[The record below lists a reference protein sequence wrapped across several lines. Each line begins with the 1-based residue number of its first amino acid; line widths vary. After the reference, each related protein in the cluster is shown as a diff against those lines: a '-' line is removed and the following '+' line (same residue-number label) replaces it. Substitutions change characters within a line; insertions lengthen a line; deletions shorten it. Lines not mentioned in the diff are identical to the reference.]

1 MIGPSSSSPQGG
13 SRRRRLIGLAVAL
26 LVFVATLVVL
36 SIGDSSGSTGPVS
49 DSTQLLGTILHIT
62 IHDGGYD
69 ERLIERAFD
78 RVAEI
83 ERRMSTSEDDYET
96 TELLAVNRA
105 AGRESVVVSADTFG
119 VLQSARE
126 FSDLTAGAFDVTIW
140 PLVRLWGIGSHGT
153 SVPDEDRIAAAQDLV
168 DYRRLQLEPEE
179 RRVALPES
187 GMGVDVGA
195 IAKGYAADEAA
206 GILREAGVEH
216 ALLDFGGNI
225 LVIGDKP
232 DGSPWRIGIQRPDAE
247 RTRFL
252 GILSVVDRT
261 VVTSG
266 PYERFFVEDGVRYH
280 HILDVSTGY
289 PARNGLH
296 QVSIVAT
303 RSIDADALSTATF
316 VLGRE
321 AGMRL
326 IESLPDVEAVF
337 VTDDREVY
345 LTSGAVE
352 LFSLTDE
359 EYRIATPSGD

>member
-1 MIGPSSSSPQGG
+1 MIGSSSSPPRGG
-13 SRRRRLIGLAVAL
+13 SSRRRLIVLAAAL
-26 LVFVATLVVL
+26 LVLVATVIILA
-36 SIGDSSGSTGPVS
+36 IGGASATSGPVS
-49 DSTQLLGTILHIT
+49 DSTQLLGTILQIT
-62 IHDGGYD
+62 IHDEGYD
-69 ERLIERAFD
+69 QRLIDRAFE

-105 AGRESVVVSADTFG
+105 AGRESVAVSLDTFA
-119 VLQSARE
+119 VLQTARE
-126 FSDLTAGAFDVTIW
+126 FSELTAGAFDVTIW

-153 SVPDEDRIAAAQDLV
+153 SVPDEDLIATARELV
-168 DYRRLQLEPEE
+168 DYRRLQLEPDG
-179 RRVALPES
+179 RLVALPEA

-206 GILREAGVEH
+206 GILRGAGVEH

-225 LVIGDKP
+225 LVIGDKL

-247 RTRFL
+247 RSRFL

-266 PYERFFVEDGVRYH
+266 PYERFFVENGVRYH
-280 HILDVSTGY
+280 HILDAATGY

-321 AGMRL
+321 EGMRL

-337 VTDDREVY
+337 VTEDRKVY
-345 LTSGAVE
+345 LTSGAE
-352 LFSLTDE
+352 GLFSLTDE
-359 EYRIATPSGD
+359 EYQIVASSPN